1 MRLLKRCL
9 FFIVPAQVMRDDAAK
24 FARIIKSAGI
34 KVE

>member
-1 MRLLKRCL
+1 MTVVAGSPEQ
-9 FFIVPAQVMRDDAAK
+9 FAQVIKDDAAK